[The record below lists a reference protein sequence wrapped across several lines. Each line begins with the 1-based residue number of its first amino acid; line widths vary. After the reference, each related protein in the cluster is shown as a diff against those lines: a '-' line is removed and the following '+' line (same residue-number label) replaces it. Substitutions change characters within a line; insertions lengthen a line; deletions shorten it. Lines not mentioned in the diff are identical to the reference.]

1 MLLKSIPKVRRIHNE
16 LIIAAPSALPSRS
29 SDAWITSKIKTK
41 LAAEQNVDPFYI
53 KVVTEHGIV
62 YLMGIV
68 NKTEADRAVR
78 VVTQS
83 AGVQRVV
90 KLFEYYEISLR
101 RV

>member
-1 MLLKSIPKVRRIHNE
+1 MTQPRSPRAFWILHNE

-29 SDAWITSKIKTK
+29 SDTWITSKIKTK
-41 LAAEQNVDPFYI
+41 FAAEETIDPFYI

-68 NKTEADRAVR
+68 SRAEADRAVR
-78 VVTQS
+78 IVTTS

-90 KLFEYYEISLR
+90 KLFEYR
-101 RV
+101 K